1 MKKRI
6 LIVDDESS
14 ILELLR
20 YKLSNRGFEI
30 VTATNA
36 WEFWGE
42 ALSIRPDLIILD
54 IWLKGKLGTEVYNE
68 LLTNGL
74 DPDIPVIFITAL
86 LDDRPVSHARPGIKY
101 ALYGKPFNFDELM
114 KGIDCLL
121 KGAEEKKKVSS
132 TQKNLS

>member
-1 MKKRI
+1 MKRRI
-6 LIVDDESS
+6 LVVDDESS

-20 YKLSNRGFEI
+20 YKLSNRGFEV

-42 ALSIRPDLIILD
+42 ALSAKPDLIILD

-74 DPDIPVIFITAL
+74 DSDIPVIFITAL
-86 LDDRPVSHARPGIKY
+86 LEDRPPSHARPGIQY
-101 ALYGKPFNFDELM
+101 ALYGKPFDFDELM

-121 KGAEEKKKVSS
+121 EESH
-132 TQKNLS
+132 KNQA